1 MNASIV
7 MVNWP
12 PYWRPT
18 AFVEPSFFVSKPTL
32 FFRQTPLLPGFGLSF
47 GVSVLYLSLVILLP
61 LSALLLYVSDMTWA
75 QYWFAISD
83 PRVVQTYKV
92 TISAAFY
99 STIAVLLIGLLLA
112 WIITRYDFP
121 GRRIVDA
128 LIDLPFALPTSVA
141 GLTLAA
147 LLVPNG
153 WIGQW
158 LGFKVAYAYAGIVVA
173 MVFTSIPFVVR
184 TVQPVLQDLG
194 SEYEEAAR
202 TLGASRVQT
211 FRKVILPTLAPAL
224 VTGGSQAFIR
234 SLGEFGAVIMIAGN
248 IPYQTEVS
256 SLMIFVRLQEFNYP
270 AAAAIASVIL
280 LASLTLLFLLQ
291 VVQGRL
297 FAWQRQGR

>member
-1 MNASIV
+1 M
-7 MVNWP
+7 
-12 PYWRPT
+12 
-18 AFVEPSFFVSKPTL
+18 SKPTL
-32 FFRQTPLLPGFGLSF
+32 FFLQTSLLPGFGLSF

-99 STIAVLLIGLLLA
+99 STIAVLVVGLLLA

-128 LIDLPFALPTSVA
+128 LVDLPFALPTSVA

>member
-1 MNASIV
+1 MNK
-7 MVNWP
+7 P
-12 PYWRPT
+12 P
-18 AFVEPSFFVSKPTL
+18 L
-32 FFRQTPLLPGFGLSF
+32 FFLQTPLLPGFGLSF
-47 GVSVLYLSLVILLP
+47 GISVLYLSLVILLP

-83 PRVVQTYKV
+83 PRVVQSYKV
-92 TISAAFY
+92 TVSAAFY
-99 STIAVLLIGLLLA
+99 STLAVLVLGLLLA

-128 LIDLPFALPTSVA
+128 LVDLPFALPTSVA

-202 TLGASRVQT
+202 TLGASRAQT
-211 FRKVILPTLAPAL
+211 FAKLILPTLAPAL
-224 VTGGSQAFIR
+224 ITGGSQAFIR

-248 IPYQTEVS
+248 IPFQTEVS

-280 LASLTLLFLLQ
+280 LASLILLFLLQ
-291 VVQGRL
+291 VLQGRL

>member
-1 MNASIV
+1 
-7 MVNWP
+7 
-12 PYWRPT
+12 
-18 AFVEPSFFVSKPTL
+18 
-32 FFRQTPLLPGFGLSF
+32 
-47 GVSVLYLSLVILLP
+47 
-61 LSALLLYVSDMTWA
+61 
-75 QYWFAISD
+75 
-83 PRVVQTYKV
+83 
-92 TISAAFY
+92 
-99 STIAVLLIGLLLA
+99 
-112 WIITRYDFP
+112 
-121 GRRIVDA
+121 
-128 LIDLPFALPTSVA
+128 
-141 GLTLAA
+141 
-147 LLVPNG
+147 
-153 WIGQW
+153 
-158 LGFKVAYAYAGIVVA
+158 VAYAYAGIVVA

>member
-1 MNASIV
+1 
-7 MVNWP
+7 MVRWP

-92 TISAAFY
+92 TISAALY
-99 STIAVLLIGLLLA
+99 STVAVLLIGLLLA

-128 LIDLPFALPTSVA
+128 LVDLPFALPTSVA

-158 LGFKVAYAYAGIVVA
+158 LGFKVAYAYVGIVVA
-173 MVFTSIPFVVR
+173 MVFTSVPFVVR

-248 IPYQTEVS
+248 IPYKTEVS

>member
-1 MNASIV
+1 
-7 MVNWP
+7 
-12 PYWRPT
+12 
-18 AFVEPSFFVSKPTL
+18 VSKSQL
-32 FFRQTPLLPGFGLSF
+32 FFLQNPLLPGFGLSF
-47 GVSVLYLSLVILLP
+47 GFSVFYLSLVILLP
-61 LSALLLYVSDMTWA
+61 LSALLLYVSDMSWA
-75 QYWFAISD
+75 QYWQAISD

-99 STIAVLLIGLLLA
+99 STLAVLLIGLLLA

-121 GRRIVDA
+121 GRRLVDA

-153 WIGQW
+153 WVGQW
-158 LGFKVAYAYAGIVVA
+158 LDAAGIKIAYAYPGIVVA
-173 MVFTSIPFVVR
+173 MIFTSIPFVVR

-202 TLGASRVQT
+202 TLGASRLQS
-211 FRKVILPTLAPAL
+211 FRHVVLPTLTPAL

-248 IPYQTEVS
+248 IPYKTEVS

-280 LASLTLLFLLQ
+280 LASLLLLFALQ
-291 VVQGRL
+291 VLQGRL

>member
-1 MNASIV
+1 M
-7 MVNWP
+7 
-12 PYWRPT
+12 
-18 AFVEPSFFVSKPTL
+18 

-92 TISAAFY
+92 TISAALY
-99 STIAVLLIGLLLA
+99 STLAVLVLGLLLA

-128 LIDLPFALPTSVA
+128 LVDLPFALPTSVA

-211 FRKVILPTLAPAL
+211 FAKVILPTLAPAL

-291 VVQGRL
+291 VAQGRL

>member
-1 MNASIV
+1 
-7 MVNWP
+7 VNKP
-12 PYWRPT
+12 P
-18 AFVEPSFFVSKPTL
+18 L
-32 FFRQTPLLPGFGLSF
+32 FFLQTPLLPGFGLSF
-47 GVSVLYLSLVILLP
+47 GISVLYLSLVILLP

-83 PRVVQTYKV
+83 PRVVQSYKV
-92 TISAAFY
+92 TVSAALY
-99 STIAVLLIGLLLA
+99 STLAVLVLGLLLA

-128 LIDLPFALPTSVA
+128 LVDLPFALPTSVA

-202 TLGASRVQT
+202 TLGASRAQT
-211 FRKVILPTLAPAL
+211 FAKVILPTLAPAL
-224 VTGGSQAFIR
+224 ITGGSQAFIR

-248 IPYQTEVS
+248 IPFQTEVS

-280 LASLTLLFLLQ
+280 LASLILLFLLQ
-291 VVQGRL
+291 VLQGRL

>member
-1 MNASIV
+1 M
-7 MVNWP
+7 
-12 PYWRPT
+12 
-18 AFVEPSFFVSKPTL
+18 SKPTL

-92 TISAAFY
+92 TISAALY
-99 STIAVLLIGLLLA
+99 STLAVLVLGLLLA

-128 LIDLPFALPTSVA
+128 LVDLPFALPTSVA

-291 VVQGRL
+291 VAQGRL

>member
-1 MNASIV
+1 
-7 MVNWP
+7 MVSWP

-83 PRVVQTYKV
+83 PRVVQTYRV

-158 LGFKVAYAYAGIVVA
+158 LSFKVAYAYAGIVVA

>member
-1 MNASIV
+1 M
-7 MVNWP
+7 
-12 PYWRPT
+12 
-18 AFVEPSFFVSKPTL
+18 SKPTL

-92 TISAAFY
+92 TISAALY
-99 STIAVLLIGLLLA
+99 STLAVLVLGLLLA

-128 LIDLPFALPTSVA
+128 LVDLPFALPTSVA

-211 FRKVILPTLAPAL
+211 FAKVILPTLAPAL